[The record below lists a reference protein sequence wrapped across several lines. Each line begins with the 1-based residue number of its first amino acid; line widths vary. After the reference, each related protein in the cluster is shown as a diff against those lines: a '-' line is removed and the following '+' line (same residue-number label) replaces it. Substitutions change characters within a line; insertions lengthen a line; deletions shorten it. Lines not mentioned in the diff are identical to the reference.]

1 MDFQMQVLWTK
12 KAEKNLN
19 KIFDHTVKNFSFE
32 LAERTFFEIRLAVS
46 KLSDFPSMGRRIG
59 GHKEKR
65 QLIISGNTI
74 ICEIVISASP
84 FIVIR
89 SIQPRGTGPES

>member
-1 MDFQMQVLWTK
+1 MQVLWTK

-19 KIFDHTVKNFSFE
+19 KIFDHTIKKFSFE

-46 KLSDFPSMGRRIG
+46 KLSDFPNMGRKIG
-59 GHKEKR
+59 GHNEKR

-74 ICEIVISASP
+74 IHEIVMSSSP
-84 FIVIR
+84 YIIIR
-89 SIQPRGTGPES
+89 NIRPRGTGQEP

>member
-1 MDFQMQVLWTK
+1 MQVLWTK

-19 KIFDHTVKNFSFE
+19 KIFNHTIKNFSFE

-46 KLSDFPSMGRRIG
+46 KLSDFPIMGRKIG
-59 GHKEKR
+59 GHNEKR

-74 ICEIVISASP
+74 IYEIVISSSP
-84 FIVIR
+84 YIIIR
-89 SIQPRGTGPES
+89 NIRPRGTDQKS